1 MQMLNKNDRA
11 RIERLS
17 QKIDEYH
24 RLADATNDPVKRDR
38 YFVLAKRAE
47 KSRQMQQTFP
57 GSIFLWGWAV
67 VLTLIPWSLLG
78 RAGNQFLGILGS
90 TIVLAL
96 LVTVKVRLRSRHQ

>member
-1 MQMLNKNDRA
+1 MSAPETRPVIGSSQPRLFRTSEEDLMQMLNKNDRA

-78 RAGNQFLGILGS
+78 DRK
-90 TIVLAL
+90 
-96 LVTVKVRLRSRHQ
+96 KVV